1 MPYEADPAGL
11 GIGHRYG
18 PRNLGG
24 VAGVYRGDGAE
35 REYIWELM
43 AGEVDATP
51 ALTLVLPAN
60 YLVES
65 VYYEVEEAFAAGS
78 TANLSIDG
86 GAGLTAA
93 ISLATAVPLTEAAV
107 AGLAN
112 LSGDEN
118 VPIVLTVNTAGID
131 SATGNAR
138 VMVRFKAI

>member
-1 MPYEADPAGL
+1 LYHCNCIIGEIFMPYEADPAGL

-65 VYYEVEEAFAAGS
+65 VYDEVEEAFAVGS
-78 TANLSIDG
+78 TAILSIGG

-93 ISLATAVPLTEAAV
+93 VSLATAVPLTEDRKSTRLNSSHV
-107 AGLAN
+107 KI
-112 LSGDEN
+112 SY
-118 VPIVLTVNTAGID
+118 
-131 SATGNAR
+131 
-138 VMVRFKAI
+138 